1 MWVFFRY
8 SLWLFISDLEAPATT
23 QCPSDATQE
32 RAPLPYCFNRK
43 TSWGGEL
50 KDSFEEQNSPDKS
63 DPKSGCIQ
71 KLPPES
77 VPSEPAGHNWFHDVR
92 KNDWRPW
99 HFVHHLRQVVV
110 FLWAPVSS
118 SPTHT
123 AFLWFDKFWQ
133 ISNQQS
139 INGEKRGES
148 LTGGCGSGKYFLS

>member
-1 MWVFFRY
+1 M
-8 SLWLFISDLEAPATT
+8 L
-23 QCPSDATQE
+23 
-32 RAPLPYCFNRK
+32 
-43 TSWGGEL
+43 
-50 KDSFEEQNSPDKS
+50 
-63 DPKSGCIQ
+63 
-71 KLPPES
+71 ES
-77 VPSEPAGHNWFHDVR
+77 VFLGTLCDYSFLTWKHLRPPNVRQMLHKRELRFRTASTETPPRGVERELRGAKFTWQEWSKIRMYSDTATRIWSLRTCRTHLFHHVG

-139 INGEKRGES
+139 MNGEKRGES